1 MAMTLPHRLHAT
13 AHIPLGVAGTH
24 AQLVVDDN
32 RVVVVLSGELD
43 IATAPAL
50 RQLLRGALEADPD
63 LVVDLGDVTFLDAST
78 IDVFV
83 SLGVRHLWHAQP
95 FVARVLGLCGLAM
108 LTLA

>member
-13 AHIPLGVAGTH
+13 ARIPLGVEGTH
-24 AQLVVDDN
+24 AQLVVDDD
-32 RVVVVLSGELD
+32 RVVVMLGGELD
-43 IATAPAL
+43 IASTPAL
-50 RQLLRGALEADPD
+50 RQLLRSALEADAD
-63 LVVDLGDVTFLDAST
+63 VVVDLGAVTFLDAST

-95 FVARVLGLCGLAM
+95 FVARVLGLCGLAT